1 MSTTNNQSVLPL
13 IGRVLLAAIFIV
25 SGLGKL
31 ANPGATMG
39 YIASIGL
46 PLPGVALAGAI
57 AVEVVGG
64 LLIAVGLYSR
74 VTALAMA
81 AFSIATALLF
91 HNALSDQNQMI
102 HFMKNIS
109 IAGGFLQIAA
119 FGAGAFSLDAR
130 RPAARLATGG

>member
-1 MSTTNNQSVLPL
+1 MNNTNNVLPL
-13 IGRVLLAAIFIV
+13 IGRILLAAIFIM

-31 ANPGATMG
+31 ADPAGTMG

-57 AVEVVGG
+57 AVEVGGG
-64 LLIAVGLYSR
+64 LLIAIGLFSR
-74 VTALAMA
+74 ITALAMA

-91 HNALSDQNQMI
+91 HHALGDQNQMI

-130 RPAARLATGG
+130 RPAARLATAG

>member
-1 MSTTNNQSVLPL
+1 MNNINKVLPVT
-13 IGRVLLAAIFIV
+13 GRILLAAIFIM

-31 ANPGATMG
+31 ANPAATMG

-57 AVEVVGG
+57 AVEVGGG
-64 LLIAVGLYSR
+64 LLIAIGLYSR
-74 VTALAMA
+74 ITALAMA

-91 HNALSDQNQMI
+91 HNALGDQNQMI

-130 RPAARLATGG
+130 RPAARLATAG

>member
-1 MSTTNNQSVLPL
+1 MNNTNKFLPL
-13 IGRVLLAAIFIV
+13 IGRILLAAIFLM

-31 ANPGATMG
+31 ADPAAAMG

-57 AVEVVGG
+57 AVEVGGG
-64 LLIAVGLYSR
+64 LLIAIGLYSR
-74 VTALAMA
+74 ITALAMA

-91 HNALSDQNQMI
+91 HNALGDQNQMI

-130 RPAARLATGG
+130 RPAARLATAG

>member
-1 MSTTNNQSVLPL
+1 MNNTNNVLPL
-13 IGRVLLAAIFIV
+13 IGRILLAAIFIM

-31 ANPGATMG
+31 ADPAGTLG

-57 AVEVVGG
+57 AVEVGGG
-64 LLIAVGLYSR
+64 LLIAIGLYSR
-74 VTALAMA
+74 ITALAMA
-81 AFSIATALLF
+81 VFSIATALLF
-91 HNALSDQNQMI
+91 HHALGDQNQMI

-130 RPAARLATGG
+130 RQPARLATAG

>member
-1 MSTTNNQSVLPL
+1 MNSTNNVLAL
-13 IGRVLLAAIFIV
+13 AGRILLAAIFIV

-31 ANPGATMG
+31 ADPGATMG

-57 AVEVVGG
+57 AVEVGGG

-74 VTALAMA
+74 ITALAMA

-91 HNALSDQNQMI
+91 HNALGDQNQMI

-130 RPAARLATGG
+130 RPGARLATAG

>member
-1 MSTTNNQSVLPL
+1 MNSTNNVLPL
-13 IGRVLLAAIFIV
+13 IGRILLAAIFIM

-31 ANPGATMG
+31 ADPAATMG

-46 PLPGVALAGAI
+46 PLPAVALAGAI
-57 AVEVVGG
+57 AVEVGGG
-64 LLIAVGLYSR
+64 LLIAIGLFSR
-74 VTALAMA
+74 ITALAMA

-91 HNALSDQNQMI
+91 HHALGDQNQMI

-130 RPAARLATGG
+130 RPAARLATAG

>member
-1 MSTTNNQSVLPL
+1 MTNTNNVLPL
-13 IGRVLLAAIFIV
+13 IGRILLAAIFIM

-31 ANPGATMG
+31 ADPGAAMG

-57 AVEVVGG
+57 AVEVGGG
-64 LLIAVGLYSR
+64 LLIAIGLYSR
-74 VTALAMA
+74 ITALAMA

-91 HNALSDQNQMI
+91 HNALGDQNQMI

-130 RPAARLATGG
+130 RPSARLATAG

>member
-1 MSTTNNQSVLPL
+1 MNNTNKVLPL
-13 IGRVLLAAIFIV
+13 IGRILLAAIFIM

-31 ANPGATMG
+31 ADPAAAMG

-57 AVEVVGG
+57 AVEVGGG
-64 LLIAVGLYSR
+64 LLTAIGLYSR
-74 VTALAMA
+74 ITALAMA

-91 HNALSDQNQMI
+91 HNALGDQNQMI

-130 RPAARLATGG
+130 RPAARLATAG

>member
-1 MSTTNNQSVLPL
+1 MNNTNKVLPL
-13 IGRVLLAAIFIV
+13 AGRILLAAIFIM

-31 ANPGATMG
+31 ADPAGTMG

-46 PLPGVALAGAI
+46 PLPGAALAGAI
-57 AVEVVGG
+57 AVEVGGG
-64 LLIAVGLYSR
+64 LLIAIGLYSR
-74 VTALAMA
+74 ITALAMA

-91 HNALSDQNQMI
+91 HHALGDQNQMI
-102 HFMKNIS
+102 HFLKNIS

-130 RPAARLATGG
+130 RPSAPLATAG

>member
-1 MSTTNNQSVLPL
+1 MNNTNNALPL
-13 IGRVLLAAIFIV
+13 IGRILLAAIFIM

-31 ANPGATMG
+31 ADPAGTMG

-57 AVEVVGG
+57 AVEVGGG
-64 LLIAVGLYSR
+64 LLIAIGLYSR
-74 VTALAMA
+74 ITALAMA
-81 AFSIATALLF
+81 VFSIATALLF
-91 HNALSDQNQMI
+91 HNALGDQNQMI

-119 FGAGAFSLDAR
+119 FGAGGFSLDALR
-130 RPAARLATGG
+130 QPARLATAG